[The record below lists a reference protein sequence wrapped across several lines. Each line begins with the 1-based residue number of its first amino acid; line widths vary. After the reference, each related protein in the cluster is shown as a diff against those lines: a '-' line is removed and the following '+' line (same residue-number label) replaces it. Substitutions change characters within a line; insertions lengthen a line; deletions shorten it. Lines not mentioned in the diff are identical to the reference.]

1 MPNPTLDEARCLQ
14 NASIQNRSTME
25 CVYHN
30 DTDRMVIVK
39 CVGQDQFYREKVVLP
54 TELFWFEAP
63 ESARL
68 EIWQMSL
75 QGQMLQVRADVK
87 EYATHEQPAGETL
100 GAC

>member
-1 MPNPTLDEARCLQ
+1 MTNPTLVGAKILQ
-14 NASIQNRSTME
+14 DAIIQDGSTME

-63 ESARL
+63 ENARL
-68 EIWQMSL
+68 EIWRMSL

-87 EYATHEQPAGETL
+87 EYATQDEPAEETL

>member
-1 MPNPTLDEARCLQ
+1 MPNPTLDEAGCLH
-14 NASIQNRSTME
+14 NANIRDGSTME

-30 DTDRMVIVK
+30 DTNQMVIVK
-39 CVGQDQFYREKVVLP
+39 CVGKDQFYREKVVLP

-63 ESARL
+63 ENARL

-87 EYATHEQPAGETL
+87 DYATQEEPAAETL

>member
-1 MPNPTLDEARCLQ
+1 
-14 NASIQNRSTME
+14 ME

-30 DTDRMVIVK
+30 VTDQMVIVK
-39 CVGQDQFYREKVVLP
+39 CVGQEPVLPRKVVLP

-63 ESARL
+63 ENARL

-75 QGQMLQVRADVK
+75 QGQMLQERADVK
-87 EYATHEQPAGETL
+87 DYATQHKPAGETL